1 MAYKI
6 GEFTFDEKEEAE
18 IAKKEQQAVTYIRQN
33 MDFSSPEK
41 VLQIYRQIQEKELFH
56 TVVGISFLEELQ
68 SYLVEENLIETESSK
83 ESQKESFGDNTRKNK
98 KKNSRKKSF
107 QKAILE
113 KYKKRCGILRLL
125 GVMLL
130 MIVVGMF
137 VVATTSNSPNILN
150 YEEKIQ
156 NKYSGWEQELTQR
169 EKKLKQEQEK
179 LTRRENALKKAEEN
193 QNP

>member
-68 SYLVEENLIETESSK
+68 SYLIEENLIETESSK
-83 ESQKESFGDNTRKNK
+83 EKFRGKFKEKHK
-98 KKNSRKKSF
+98 
-107 QKAILE
+107 E
-113 KYKKRCGILRLL
+113 K
-125 GVMLL
+125 
-130 MIVVGMF
+130 F
-137 VVATTSNSPNILN
+137 P
-150 YEEKIQ
+150 EEIFPEGYTGKV
-156 NKYSGWEQELTQR
+156 
-169 EKKLKQEQEK
+169 
-179 LTRRENALKKAEEN
+179 
-193 QNP
+193 